1 MCHTCVRA
9 RAEEQ
14 RVAEV
19 KGCLRYIC
27 ICGNIL
33 GRRSLIRG
41 EKAYTM
47 RTVGQCCAKLLPNP
61 SMAFTLDASVNLS
74 TNPGSLDER
83 LTPRSDDDPG
93 ADLGKDPIMR
103 RPMSFYPNHLDADEQ
118 ERDFTEVLYDSSNK
132 SQTLATPATPSFW
145 ERLAAFW
152 VRLGW

>member
-1 MCHTCVRA
+1 MCHTCVLT

-14 RVAEV
+14 RAAEAED
-19 KGCLRYIC
+19 CLRYVC

-61 SMAFTLDASVNLS
+61 SMAFTLDTSVNS
-74 TNPGSLDER
+74 NTNPGSLDER

-118 ERDFTEVLYDSSNK
+118 ERDFTEVLYDSSNPK
-132 SQTLATPATPSFW
+132 ALVPVKAPFSLW
-145 ERLAAFW
+145 EW
-152 VRLGW
+152 VRNLIERTGW